1 MAKTHINGQLKNLI
15 ELNRSQL
22 HLNPSLPYS
31 LKETIK
37 SLVANPLREEKSERN
52 FNGEK
57 EAKSEEGPLVWV
69 LSSGTSSFHHDQY
82 KLIAL
87 THKAFISSAE
97 AVNKHLQVSKQ
108 DIWINILPHFHV
120 GGLGIFY
127 RALISSTEVCNLW
140 SPEVKWNPQV
150 FVQACKEAQAT
161 LTSLVPTQVYDLVRE
176 NLLAPPS
183 LRAVVVGGAH
193 LNQALYDKARDLGW
207 PLLPSY
213 GMTEACSQ
221 IATASLESLKSRSSA
236 PPLQILEHVQVKQIE
251 SSSQLMIKGPSLLN
265 GFYLILN
272 GKSQEWCHPLDS
284 EGWFLTQDCAQIER
298 PFISLSLR
306 VDDIVK
312 IKGEMVNLSTLR
324 HRLDQ
329 LCLKLDLHIDCT
341 ICGVPD
347 DRDGHKLTLIGEASS
362 ESLHQLFIAFN
373 ELVLPFEKLSRYID
387 SVEIPR
393 NSLGKILQNQLAE
406 SIRSRV

>member
-1 MAKTHINGQLKNLI
+1 MAKTYINNKLKNLI
-15 ELNRSQL
+15 ELNSSQL
-22 HLNPSLPYS
+22 HLNPTLPDS
-31 LKETIK
+31 LKKTIT
-37 SLVANPLREEKSERN
+37 SLVAKPLKVEKTGRVVEGQADSKNEETP
-52 FNGEK
+52 F
-57 EAKSEEGPLVWV
+57 VWI
-69 LSSGTSSFHHDQY
+69 LSSGTSSSHHDQY

-87 THKAFISSAE
+87 THKAFIASAE
-97 AVNKHLQVSKQ
+97 AVNKHLQVGKQ
-108 DIWINILPHFHV
+108 DVWINVLPHFHV

-127 RALISSTEVCNLW
+127 RALISKTEVRNMW
-140 SPEVKWNPQV
+140 SPEAKWNPHV
-150 FVQACKEAQAT
+150 FSQACNDSQAT

-176 NLLAPPS
+176 NIMAPPS

-193 LNQALYDKARDLGW
+193 LNSALYDKARSLGW

-221 IATASLESLKSRSSA
+221 IATAPLESLNLNSST
-236 PPLQILEHVQVKQIE
+236 PSLQLLEHIQVRQME
-251 SSSQLMIKGPSLLN
+251 SSSQLMIKGPSLLK

-272 GKSQEWCHPLDS
+272 GKCQEWCYPLDS
-284 EGWFLTQDCAQIER
+284 EGWFLTQDCADIER
-298 PFISLSLR
+298 PFISLSSR

-329 LCLKLDLHIDCT
+329 LCLRLDLHIDCT

-347 DRDGHKLTLIGEASS
+347 ERDGHKLALIGMSSS
-362 ESLHQLFIAFN
+362 ESLHKLFTTFN
-373 ELVLPFEKLSRYID
+373 DLVLPFEKLSRCID

-393 NSLGKILQNQLAE
+393 NSLGKILHKQLAE
-406 SIRSRV
+406 SIRGGV